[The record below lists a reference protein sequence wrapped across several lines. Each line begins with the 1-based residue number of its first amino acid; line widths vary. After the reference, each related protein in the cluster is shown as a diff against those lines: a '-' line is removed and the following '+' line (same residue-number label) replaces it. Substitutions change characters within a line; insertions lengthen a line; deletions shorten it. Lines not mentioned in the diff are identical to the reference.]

1 MTPRPMRSGTA
12 SMRPAAATIA
22 GDGVS
27 PAASAAAS
35 GSPPGSAADTAIAL
49 AGRSAGSR
57 ERQRW
62 IDALDRRIELA
73 PGAARHL
80 DAVVV
85 HAQQLGDRRRL
96 EGALAGVDLEEDEAE
111 REEVAAL
118 GLTSLPASCSGAM

>member
-1 MTPRPMRSGTA
+1 MRSGTA

-49 AGRSAGSR
+49 AGRSVASR

-62 IDALDRRIELA
+62 ITRSTAGSSSRPALRDTWTPSSCMRSSSAIVVA
-73 PGAARHL
+73 SKAR
-80 DAVVV
+80 
-85 HAQQLGDRRRL
+85 
-96 EGALAGVDLEEDEAE
+96 
-111 REEVAAL
+111 
-118 GLTSLPASCSGAM
+118 LPV